1 MHATHTPRFVA
12 LLLSLAAFAAPVVAQ
27 APPAAQSSPPTEP
40 AAAANPNPDEILVS
54 RPGATGLLEV
64 APEKLP
70 PPLVLSRRVEEVRR
84 ACQVIPTLVIVP
96 DEASYVEAI
105 AHWTPT
111 RRFPILIDDTT
122 RATRED
128 IARFVRAFEPKE
140 VVRWQA
146 PSTAGTPAEA
156 TITQALAR
164 TQGWKQGEIEPA
176 AFLNMHWAQHHPPGV
191 VATRVGDSAWPAA
204 LALAA
209 FRNQPIVFVP
219 TDKVP
224 GSLASVFPSS
234 EIDSLSEFLAKA
246 CDDLSVT
253 SPGVR
258 WRAVGDEIETLT
270 LCLNCPVKASIGGK
284 DEVATTDQL
293 GRLGTVAAPG
303 ARWGW
308 AGQIFGSQS
317 QSTYRAMCALFLNS
331 TRAWVFDGY
340 ESTPQWNAYDGTA
353 AAEVLRKAR
362 FDVEL
367 VDDPK
372 GSEREWRTRA
382 EKPVKADLITVTT
395 MGNHDFFELKPG
407 ICRPGDVP
415 CLSLPSAVHFTHSWS
430 AQWPARRDTVA
441 GRWLERGVYAY
452 IGSVQEPYLQGFVTT
467 PGVASRWATGGT
479 WGLVGRHDGGRFAQ
493 PWKIA
498 VFGDPLMLFGDP
510 IARTA
515 EPLPLMGCTS
525 VSESAARDLKEGRY
539 GSALS
544 NYVLLG
550 KDDIVARLAL
560 ALSREKQASQTP
572 GALASAIEPVFRVG
586 TPQQVIDLYAILPS
600 SDAKDPIL
608 RDVLWHA
615 AHALLKDSPER
626 RTLDVLRAN
635 LRDDVLERDATELAR
650 AWSLTSSRAD
660 ALAMLQELRP
670 RYSNTPQKDALEKAI
685 AAYRAR

>member
-1 MHATHTPRFVA
+1 M
-12 LLLSLAAFAAPVVAQ
+12 LLSVCLFAANAIAQ
-27 APPAAQSSPPTEP
+27 TPPAAQPSPSTKPE
-40 AAAANPNPDEILVS
+40 AASDEILVS

-84 ACQVIPTLVIVP
+84 ACQVIPTVVIVP
-96 DEASYVEAI
+96 DEASYLEAI

-111 RRFPILIDDTT
+111 RRFPILIDDNT

-128 IARFVRAFEPKE
+128 IARFVRAFEPTD
-140 VVRWQA
+140 VVRWHA
-146 PSTAGTPAEA
+146 PSTAATPAEA
-156 TITQALAR
+156 AMTQALAR
-164 TQGWKQGEIEPA
+164 TQGWAPGEIEPA
-176 AFLNMHWAQHHPPGV
+176 TFLHSHWSQHRPPGI
-191 VATRVGDSAWPAA
+191 VATRIGDSAWPAA

-209 FRNQPIVFVP
+209 FRNQPIIFVP
-219 TDKVP
+219 ADKAP
-224 GSLASVFPSS
+224 GTLANAFAPR
-234 EIDSLSEFLAKA
+234 ELDALAEFLAKA
-246 CDDLSVT
+246 CDDLAIT

-270 LCLNCPVKASIGGK
+270 ICLNCPVKASIGGK

-293 GRLGTVAAPG
+293 GRLGTVAVPG

-317 QSTYRAMCALFLNS
+317 QAAYRAMCALFLHS
-331 TRAWVFDGY
+331 KRAWIFDGY

-353 AAEVLRKAR
+353 AAEVLRKAL

-367 VDDPK
+367 IDDPK
-372 GSEREWRTRA
+372 GSEREWRARA

-395 MGNHDFFELKPG
+395 MGNSDFFELRPG

-415 CLSLPSAVHFTHSWS
+415 CLSLPTAVHFTHSWS

-441 GRWLERGVYAY
+441 GRWLERGAYAY
-452 IGSVQEPYLQGFVTT
+452 IGSVQEPYLQGFVPT
-467 PGVASRWATGGT
+467 PGVAMRWATGGT
-479 WGLVGRHDGGRFAQ
+479 WGLVGRQDGGRFAQ

-510 IARTA
+510 LARSSD
-515 EPLPLMGCTS
+515 PLPLSGSTS
-525 VSESAARDLKEGRY
+525 VSENAARGLKEGRY
-539 GSALS
+539 GPAISD
-544 NYVLLG
+544 YVLLG

-586 TPQQVIDLYAILPS
+586 TPQQVVDLVAAMPAGE
-600 SDAKDPIL
+600 AKDPIL
-608 RDVLWHA
+608 GDVLWHA
-615 AHALLKDSPER
+615 AHALLKAQPDQ

-635 LRDDVLERDATELAR
+635 LRDDLLERDATELAR
-650 AWSLTSSRAD
+650 AWSLSSSRAD
-660 ALAMLQELRP
+660 ALTMLQELRP